1 MATPFSADATG
12 DPGRG
17 LANAS
22 LALGIGSILLVV
34 VGLTVL
40 PYGFALSFVVALASV
55 ICGSFALH
63 RSRHKRTRMI
73 AVVGGVLGL
82 VPWLLFGLLALLFAF
97 SPGD

>member
-1 MATPFSADATG
+1 MG

-22 LALGIGSILLVV
+22 LALGIGSILLLV

-40 PYGFALSFVVALASV
+40 PYGFALSFLVALASV

-63 RSRHKRTRMI
+63 RSRHRRTRAI
-73 AVVGGVLGL
+73 AVVGGALGL
-82 VPWLLFGLLALLFAF
+82 VPWLLFGPLALLFAF